1 MFGNHIVNLVTG
13 DEQSI
18 SELVKNLKKIIA
30 FTLASE
36 PELQTRNLKVTSA
49 NDIVTHINEQLTKLL
64 FNDIRKVRY
73 RSLPPSKVRKI
84 PKGGDL

>member
-1 MFGNHIVNLVTG
+1 MNPQYASRCLMFGNHIVNLVTG

-36 PELQTRNLKVTSA
+36 PELRTRNLKVTSA

-64 FNDIRKVRY
+64 F
-73 RSLPPSKVRKI
+73 SLFHFE
-84 PKGGDL
+84 

>member
-13 DEQSI
+13 NEQSI

-36 PELQTRNLKVTSA
+36 PELQQH
-49 NDIVTHINEQLTKLL
+49 ND
-64 FNDIRKVRY
+64 DD
-73 RSLPPSKVRKI
+73 
-84 PKGGDL
+84 G